1 MKVLISAPGEEVA
14 EAAARPRPV
23 HRPEHLPVAG
33 VGGARGVQRE
43 DGPEPGGC
51 RRRQVREL
59 RNTRRYYLLTVSTAH
74 H

>member
-33 VGGARGVQRE
+33 VGGACGVQGE
-43 DGPEPGGC
+43 DRPEPGEY
-51 RRRQVREL
+51 RQRQQYSEL
-59 RNTRRYYLLTVSTAH
+59 RNIR
-74 H
+74 